1 MTATTHQLG
10 IPASGSALPS
20 PSLIL
25 IAEDEYLVAMGISS
39 SVASMG
45 FDVQG
50 PATDGPQALS
60 LARER
65 RPDLAVLDIRMP
77 GMSGIECARVLWR
90 ELSVPCV
97 VLSAYS
103 DHEHVVDAQE
113 AGVFGYL
120 LKPLGA
126 DALRVS
132 LQTAWARAH
141 DDVSHRRRIA
151 ELESSLASRKVI
163 EQAKWKLI
171 EVRGL
176 TEPQAHLVLQKAARS
191 DRRALIEVAQEV
203 LDSASHPLLRAD

>member
-1 MTATTHQLG
+1 M
-10 IPASGSALPS
+10 
-20 PSLIL
+20 L

-45 FDVQG
+45 YEVQG
-50 PATDGPQALS
+50 PATDGRQALA
-60 LARER
+60 LAHER

-77 GMSGIECARVLWR
+77 GMSGLECARVLWR

-120 LKPLGA
+120 LKPLGS

-141 DDVSHRRRIA
+141 DDASHRRRIA
-151 ELESSLASRKVI
+151 ELELTLASRKVV

-176 TEPQAHLVLQKAARS
+176 TEPQAHLILQKAARS
-191 DRRALIEVAQEV
+191 DRRPLLDVAQEV
-203 LDSASHPLLRAD
+203 LDNPSHPLLRGN